1 MGLEKEWQQKMEET
15 YLKEEDKKDVI
26 NYQRKKKDTRLKKQ
40 KDFDLVFKKGKR
52 IITNTLTLI
61 YINSESLKFGISLSK
76 KHGKAFKRNKI
87 KRLLRASF
95 NYYVKLIS
103 KNYYIVILPKIKE
116 EYNFFEFTKD
126 MKFAFKKG
134 NIIND

>member
-1 MGLEKEWQQKMEET
+1 MEET

-26 NYQRKKKDTRLKKQ
+26 NYQRKKQDIRLKKQ
-40 KDFDLVFKKGKR
+40 KDFDLVFRKGKR
-52 IITNTLTLI
+52 IATNTLTLI
-61 YINSESLKFGISLSK
+61 YINSENLKFGISLSK
-76 KHGKAFKRNKI
+76 KHGKAFKRNRI

-95 NYYVKLIS
+95 NYYVNSIA
-103 KNYYIVILPKIKE
+103 KNYYIIILPKIKE
-116 EYNFFEFTKD
+116 EYNFLEFTKD